1 MDGRA
6 GVVRNAVNLGW
17 REVALAAETAQA
29 VARHTQTDVPVWIEN
44 DANVQAL
51 GEYIFGA
58 AQGIDNFVHIA
69 IGSGLGSGILLTS
82 QQTCLALGAATV
94 GTAYLALAGTSWGQ
108 GKALAAVALAI
119 TAVSLLMTPVTH
131 QLRSRS
137 SVPT

>member
-1 MDGRA
+1 

-69 IGSGLGSGILLTS
+69 IGSGLGSGILMHGDLIT
-82 QQTCLALGAATV
+82 GATYTAAEMGHLSLDPAGRLCACGLRGCIETV
-94 GTAYLALAGTSWGQ
+94 VSGPGLVKTVQELRERH
-108 GKALAAVALAI
+108 AA
-119 TAVSLLMTPVTH
+119 
-131 QLRSRS
+131 
-137 SVPT
+137 PT